1 MARGSKKKE
10 WGVQRIPMLMLLRV
24 TPAGVEP
31 TAKLPVKG
39 RGEEGGGAGE
49 GGSYIP
55 EKFLAIGDSSLL
67 KQEGLQLAEASFR
80 EKSLPS
86 CHESAN

>member
-1 MARGSKKKE
+1 MARGSKKNK

-39 RGEEGGGAGE
+39 RGEEGGG
-49 GGSYIP
+49 GGGGGAVIYLRSFSRLEIP
-55 EKFLAIGDSSLL
+55 A
-67 KQEGLQLAEASFR
+67 
-80 EKSLPS
+80 
-86 CHESAN
+86 C

>member
-1 MARGSKKKE
+1 MWLEDQKKQE

-39 RGEEGGGAGE
+39 RGEQGGGGGGGGAVIYLRSFSRLE
-49 GGSYIP
+49 IP
-55 EKFLAIGDSSLL
+55 A
-67 KQEGLQLAEASFR
+67 
-80 EKSLPS
+80 
-86 CHESAN
+86 C